1 MDTQDPGTAT
11 GTGTGAGTGPGTGTR
26 TGTVAQLRP
35 AEDSPLRELLP
46 RIPAFAGRR
55 CHVAE
60 LSGGLTNRNFRVVT
74 DEGGPGCV
82 VRVFGNE
89 PELPIDRDHE
99 FHNSTAAASAGV
111 GAPVIDYLPEHGML
125 VVGYIDGVTLDDDLV
140 RRPGNIARIAASC
153 RRLHQ
158 GPRFVGDF
166 DMALVQ
172 DQYLTTVRSRGFRL
186 PEGYLE
192 NMEAVHRVRA
202 VLDATRGESV
212 PCNNDLLAENFVD
225 DGEAIRIIDYEYA
238 GNNDPCFEL
247 GNIWSE
253 CHLSAG
259 ELEELITAYF
269 GRPRPSMV
277 ARAQLQ
283 GLMSK
288 YGWTLWASIQQATS
302 SIDFDFWTWG
312 MEKYE
317 SAVEICSSGRRF
329 ERLLEDVRLA
339 D

>member
-1 MDTQDPGTAT
+1 MDKQD
-11 GTGTGAGTGPGTGTR
+11 AGVVEDLHRPEEGP
-26 TGTVAQLRP
+26 LK
-35 AEDSPLRELLP
+35 ELLEK
-46 RIPAFAGRR
+46 IPVLSGHACRVG
-55 CHVAE
+55 E
-60 LSGGLTNRNFRVVT
+60 LPGGLTNRNYRVVA
-74 DEGGPGCV
+74 PGIDCV

-99 FHNSTAAASAGV
+99 FHNSRAAAAAGV

-125 VVGYIDGVTLDDDLV
+125 VVGYIDGVTLSEELV
-140 RRPGNIARIAASC
+140 RKPGNPARIATSC
-153 RRLHQ
+153 RRLHE
-158 GPRFVGDF
+158 GPRFVNDF
-166 DMALVQ
+166 DMAAVQ
-172 DQYLTTVRSRGFRL
+172 DQYLATVRARGFRL
-186 PEGYLE
+186 PDGYME

-202 VLDATRGESV
+202 VLDATRVPTV
-212 PCNNDLLAENFVD
+212 PCNNDLLAENFID
-225 DGEAIRIIDYEYA
+225 DGEQVWVIDYEYA

-253 CHLSAG
+253 CHLSL
-259 ELEELITAYF
+259 EQLEELITTYF
-269 GRPRPSMV
+269 GRPRPSKV

-288 YGWTLWASIQQATS
+288 FGWTLWASIQQATS
-302 SIDFDFWTWG
+302 RIDFDFWTWG

-317 SAVEICSSGRRF
+317 SGVELCSDGPRF

>member
-1 MDTQDPGTAT
+1 MDKQD
-11 GTGTGAGTGPGTGTR
+11 AGIVEDLSR
-26 TGTVAQLRP
+26 TGQ
-35 AEDSPLRELLP
+35 EPLKGLLE
-46 RIPAFAGRR
+46 RIPSLAGRS
-55 CHVAE
+55 CEVSE
-60 LSGGLTNRNFRVVT
+60 LSGGLTNRNYRVVAGGT
-74 DEGGPGCV
+74 DCV

-99 FHNSTAAASAGV
+99 HRNSTAAASAGV
-111 GAPVIDYLPEHGML
+111 GAPVLDYIPDHGML
-125 VVGYIDGVTLDDDLV
+125 VVGYIDGVTMSDELIKK
-140 RRPGNIARIAASC
+140 PGNLPRVADSC

-158 GPRFVGDF
+158 GPRFVGEF
-166 DMALVQ
+166 DMADVQ
-172 DQYLTTVRSRGFRL
+172 DRYLATVRERGFRL
-186 PEGYLE
+186 PDRYLE
-192 NMEAVHRVRA
+192 NMEAVHRVRDLLA
-202 VLDATRGESV
+202 ATPVETV
-212 PCNNDLLAENFVD
+212 PCNNDLLAENFID
-225 DGEAIRIIDYEYA
+225 DGEQIWIIDYEYA

-253 CHLSAG
+253 CHLSVE

-269 GRPRPSMV
+269 GRPSPDKV

-312 MEKYE
+312 MEKYDT
-317 SAVEICSSGRRF
+317 AVGILSSGSRF
-329 ERLLEDVRLA
+329 ERLLEDARLA

>member
-1 MDTQDPGTAT
+1 MDKQD
-11 GTGTGAGTGPGTGTR
+11 AGIVDGPSR
-26 TGTVAQLRP
+26 TGK
-35 AEDSPLRELLP
+35 EPLKDLLE
-46 RIPAFAGRR
+46 RIPALAGRD
-55 CHVAE
+55 CEVSE
-60 LSGGLTNRNFRVVT
+60 LSGGLTNRNYRVVAPET
-74 DEGGPGCV
+74 DCV

-99 FHNSTAAASAGV
+99 YRNSTAAAAAGV
-111 GAPVIDYLPEHGML
+111 GAPVLDYLPDDGML
-125 VVGYIDGVTLDDDLV
+125 VVGYIDGVTMSDELIK
-140 RRPGNIARIAASC
+140 RPGTLPRVAESC

-158 GPRFVGDF
+158 GPRFVGEF
-166 DMALVQ
+166 DMAEVQ
-172 DQYLTTVRSRGFRL
+172 DRYLATVRERGFRL

-192 NMEAVHRVRA
+192 NMEAIHRVRD
-202 VLDATRGESV
+202 VLSATPVETV
-212 PCNNDLLAENFVD
+212 PCNNDLLAENFID
-225 DGEAIRIIDYEYA
+225 DGEQIWIIDYEYA

-253 CHLSAG
+253 CHLSVE

-269 GRPRPSMV
+269 GRPSPDKV

-317 SAVEICSSGRRF
+317 TAVAICRSGSRF
-329 ERLLEDVRLA
+329 ERLLQDVRLA

>member
-1 MDTQDPGTAT
+1 MDKQDADI
-11 GTGTGAGTGPGTGTR
+11 
-26 TGTVAQLRP
+26 VEDLFE
-35 AEDSPLRELLP
+35 AEDDPLKDLLG
-46 RIPAFAGRR
+46 RIPALSGLS
-55 CHVAE
+55 CQVAK
-60 LSGGLTNRNFRVVT
+60 LPGGLTNRNYRIVA
-74 DEGGPGCV
+74 PGVDHV

-99 FHNSTAAASAGV
+99 FHNSCAAASAGV
-111 GAPVIDYLPEHGML
+111 GAPVIDYMPEHGML
-125 VVGYIDGVTLDDDLV
+125 VVGYIDGVTMSDELV
-140 RRPGNIARIAASC
+140 KRPGNLPRIAESC

-158 GPRFVGDF
+158 GPRFVNDF
-166 DMALVQ
+166 DMADVQ
-172 DQYLTTVRSRGFRL
+172 DQYLETVRERGFRL
-186 PEGYLE
+186 PERYLE
-192 NMEAVHRVRA
+192 NMEAIHRVRA
-202 VLDATRGESV
+202 VLDASPAMKV
-212 PCNNDLLAENFVD
+212 PCNNDLLAENFID
-225 DGEAIRIIDYEYA
+225 DGEQVWVIDYEYA

-253 CHLSAG
+253 CHLSV
-259 ELEELITAYF
+259 EQLEELITAYF
-269 GRPRPSMV
+269 GRPRPGKV

-317 SAVEICSSGRRF
+317 TAVEICSAGRHF
-329 ERLLEDVRLA
+329 DRLLDDVQLA